1 MRLALAFAVVM
12 AVVLAGVGAFLY
24 IRLAHEL
31 DRSIDQNLRSRA
43 SDLAGV
49 VQAADGGLGGAGTAR
64 LLESDESFAQVIAR
78 DGRVV
83 DATEPTAEAPLLSPS
98 EIARAARSTIFLERS
113 TTPVGDEPVRLLATP
128 VDARDGP
135 VIVVVG
141 ASTGDRAEAL
151 NSLRRLLFIG
161 GPIALVLASAAGYAL
176 AAAALRPV
184 DAMRRRADTITSAGD
199 AQRLPVPP
207 ARDELSDLARTL
219 NAMLDRIDAAAE
231 RERRFVAD
239 ASHELRRPVTSLKA
253 ELEVAVRRARSR
265 DELHAALLSAVADA
279 DVLAHLA
286 DDLLL
291 LASAR
296 DGGLP
301 LRRAPLEVAEL
312 LEGVARRFAL
322 RAEAARRAIVLGPI
336 EPVRVYVDRLR
347 LEQALDNLVDNALR
361 HGAGAVTLPLGGAT
375 PSSTSRS
382 PTRAADSRTRSSSTP
397 SSGSGAPTTRAPGRA
412 PASDSRS
419 SRRSPRR
426 TAAPRR
432 SGTWTAP
439 APSQR
444 SRFRSPPRTTADHG
458 AGRGRPSSTAHRRA
472 LSL

>member
-1 MRLALAFAVVM
+1 MARLPVRVRLALAFAVVM

-31 DRSIDQNLRSRA
+31 DRSIDQDLRSRA

-49 VQAADGGLGGAGTAR
+49 VGAADGGLGGAGTAR

-83 DATEPTAEAPLLSPS
+83 DATEPTAEAPLLSRS
-98 EIARAARSTIFLERS
+98 EIARAAQSTIFLERS

-151 NSLRRLLFIG
+151 DSLRRLLFIG
-161 GPIALVLASAAGYAL
+161 GPIALLLASAAGYAL

-301 LRRAPLEVAEL
+301 LRRAPLQVAEL

-336 EPVRVYVDRLR
+336 EPVHVDVDRLR

-361 HGAGAVTLPLGGAT
+361 HGGGAVTLAARRRDDVLDLTVADEGGGLPDAFLQHAFERFRRADDARTGEGAGLGLAIVEAVAEAHGGAA
-375 PSSTSRS
+375 SIRNV
-382 PTRAADSRTRSSSTP
+382 D
-397 SSGSGAPTTRAPGRA
+397 GAGALATISIPLA
-412 PASDSRS
+412 
-419 SRRSPRR
+419 
-426 TAAPRR
+426 
-432 SGTWTAP
+432 
-439 APSQR
+439 
-444 SRFRSPPRTTADHG
+444 TADDG
-458 AGRGRPSSTAHRRA
+458 
-472 LSL
+472 

>member
-1 MRLALAFAVVM
+1 VARLPVRMRLALAFAVVM
-12 AVVLAGVGAFLY
+12 AAVLVGVGAFLY

-31 DRSIDQNLRSRA
+31 DRSIDQSLRSRA

-49 VQAADGGLGGAGTAR
+49 VQADDGGLGEAGTAR
-64 LLESDESFAQVIAR
+64 LLESDESFAQVIAPG
-78 DGRVV
+78 GRVIG
-83 DATEPTAEAPLLSPS
+83 ATAPTAEAPLLSPL
-98 EIARAARSTIFLERS
+98 EIARAARSTIVLERK

-128 VDARDGP
+128 VDARGVP

-151 NSLRRLLFIG
+151 DSLRRLLFIG
-161 GPIALVLASAAGYAL
+161 GPIALVLASVAGYAL

-207 ARDELSDLARTL
+207 AHDELSDLARTL

-322 RAEAARRAIVLGPI
+322 RAEAVRRRIVVGPV
-336 EPVRVYVDRLR
+336 EPVGISADRLR

-361 HGAGAVTLPLGGAT
+361 HGAGAVTLAARRRDAVLDLTVADEGSGLPDAFLQHAFERFRRADDARTGEGAGLGLAIVKAVAEAHGGAA
-375 PSSTSRS
+375 SIRNV
-382 PTRAADSRTRSSSTP
+382 D
-397 SSGSGAPTTRAPGRA
+397 GAGALATISIPLA
-412 PASDSRS
+412 
-419 SRRSPRR
+419 
-426 TAAPRR
+426 
-432 SGTWTAP
+432 
-439 APSQR
+439 
-444 SRFRSPPRTTADHG
+444 TADDG
-458 AGRGRPSSTAHRRA
+458 
-472 LSL
+472 

>member
-1 MRLALAFAVVM
+1 M
-12 AVVLAGVGAFLY
+12 
-24 IRLAHEL
+24 
-31 DRSIDQNLRSRA
+31 
-43 SDLAGV
+43 
-49 VQAADGGLGGAGTAR
+49 
-64 LLESDESFAQVIAR
+64 
-78 DGRVV
+78 
-83 DATEPTAEAPLLSPS
+83 
-98 EIARAARSTIFLERS
+98 
-113 TTPVGDEPVRLLATP
+113 
-128 VDARDGP
+128 
-135 VIVVVG
+135 
-141 ASTGDRAEAL
+141 
-151 NSLRRLLFIG
+151 
-161 GPIALVLASAAGYAL
+161 LASAAGYAL

-312 LEGVARRFAL
+312 LGGRGTPVRPSCRGG
-322 RAEAARRAIVLGPI
+322 AARDRRRAG
-336 EPVRVYVDRLR
+336 R
-347 LEQALDNLVDNALR
+347 
-361 HGAGAVTLPLGGAT
+361 AGDA
-375 PSSTSRS
+375 STS
-382 PTRAADSRTRSSSTP
+382 TDRAW
-397 SSGSGAPTTRAPGRA
+397 
-412 PASDSRS
+412 
-419 SRRSPRR
+419 SRRWTTWSTTPCV
-426 TAAPRR
+426 TVAAP
-432 SGTWTAP
+432 
-439 APSQR
+439 
-444 SRFRSPPRTTADHG
+444 
-458 AGRGRPSSTAHRRA
+458 
-472 LSL
+472 